1 MALFFS
7 FLIAMLVTMAL
18 IPPLIRVAGR
28 WQIVDLPNE
37 RKVHLHAIPR
47 VGGLAMAVGAM
58 LPLLLWLWS
67 SPQVIALLAGMAVIL
82 AFGVWDDRVDLD
94 YRLKFAGQ
102 SLAALIV
109 WWAGVRVGY
118 LPWIGELSR
127 YGP

>member
-58 LPLLLWLWS
+58 RQGKHAAVEVPAATT
-67 SPQVIALLAGMAVIL
+67 VIVTVAEAVS
-82 AFGVWDDRVDLD
+82 VPSVM
-94 YRLKFAGQ
+94 
-102 SLAALIV
+102 V
-109 WWAGVRVGY
+109 
-118 LPWIGELSR
+118 
-127 YGP
+127 